1 MINVET
7 KWKTEIFDIFEVF
20 KTSYLKKKLKLKIK
34 TLAQTTYF
42 LSKKSMK
49 NGNKKIWK

>member
-20 KTSYLKKKLKLKIK
+20 KTSYLKKMEIE
-34 TLAQTTYF
+34 
-42 LSKKSMK
+42 
-49 NGNKKIWK
+49 N